1 VVHYIQQLP
10 NEPLVVDDMT
20 DERISSLRATAHP
33 LRLRM
38 LSLLTSSAMSAA
50 EVARELGITHAN
62 ASYHLRQ
69 LHDADLV
76 VVEGE
81 ERIRGGVAKRY
92 RHLYD
97 RPESAWSDDDVA
109 GHIEAMCSELLRRF
123 PHRRQ
128 GKATFTDAELWVAPA
143 TWERAVEMLVEA
155 SLLVHRE
162 AQPPHAEGTVPINL
176 TVAGFRMGDER

>member
-1 VVHYIQQLP
+1 MVHWPSQQLP
-10 NEPLVVDDMT
+10 NEPLAVVMT
-20 DERISSLRATAHP
+20 DEQISSLRATAHP

-92 RHLYD
+92 RYLTD
-97 RPESAWSDDDVA
+97 RPEPKPSDADLGAQVQ
-109 GHIEAMCSELLRRF
+109 AMCSELLRRF
-123 PHRRQ
+123 ADRRP
-128 GKATFTDAELWVAPA
+128 GRGNFTDAELWVTPE
-143 TWERAVEMLVEA
+143 TWEQALDLITQG
-155 SLLVHRE
+155 SLLIHE
-162 AQPPHAEGTVPINL
+162 QAQRPRTKGTVPVNL
-176 TVAGFRMGDER
+176 TVAAFRMEER

>member
-1 VVHYIQQLP
+1 
-10 NEPLVVDDMT
+10 MT
-20 DERISSLRATAHP
+20 DEQISSLRATAHP

-81 ERIRGGVAKRY
+81 ERIRGGMAKRY
-92 RHLYD
+92 RHLFD
-97 RPESAWSDDDVA
+97 RGQSQWADADVA

-123 PHRRQ
+123 PHRQ
-128 GKATFTDAELWVAPA
+128 PGKATFTDAELWVEPE

-162 AQPPHAEGTVPINL
+162 AKPPHAAGTVPVNL
-176 TVAGFRMGDER
+176 TVAGFRMADDR